1 MLRVFPCLQGSARPL
16 DRRFLFLPVLQRHTG
31 RTESSAPTKQD
42 GGDAVP
48 FIHPFP
54 YTPQRL
60 ISVQRALVQVE
71 QRLDAAA
78 QHGVLRR
85 CQAGIGGHQG
95 LGGVPRLGK
104 KRHIAAEIGGL

>member
-1 MLRVFPCLQGSARPL
+1 MLRVFPMFTEKRPAVGQAL
-16 DRRFLFLPVLQRHTG
+16 LFLPVLRRHTG

-42 GGDAVP
+42 VGDAVP
-48 FIHPFP
+48 YTHPFT

-71 QRLDAAA
+71 QRLNTAA

-85 CQAGIGGHQG
+85 
-95 LGGVPRLGK
+95 
-104 KRHIAAEIGGL
+104 